1 MITEKEGYE
10 AMLYLLRK
18 YYFEF
23 GKNDLSLILS
33 LGEYVEPGIPA
44 DGMVYEYW
52 KEAIEKVKSQ
62 GPPPLKALHQ

>member
-23 GKNDLSLILS
+23 GENDLSLILS

-44 DGMVYEYW
+44 DEMVYKYW
-52 KEAIEKVKSQ
+52 KEALEKVKSQ
-62 GPPPLKALHQ
+62 GSPPLKKLHK